1 MTHDAYPARRAALR
15 CVLEAHD
22 DLLVAFSGGVDSSV
36 LLHAA
41 TTHMG
46 SRAAG
51 LLADSP
57 SLPRREL
64 EEARAFAA
72 AIGARLT
79 IVPTRELDEAG
90 YVANDGLRCYHCKR
104 TLFESMARWGAEHG
118 FRTLAFGQITDD
130 LRDDR
135 PGERAARELAVVAPL
150 LEAGFSKADVRR
162 YAREHGLAVADKP
175 ASACLASRV
184 PLGTPVSAERLG
196 RIEEAEERVR
206 SLGFRVVRVRD
217 HGSRARLEV
226 GADESERARGL
237 AAELARRL
245 AGLGFVELELAV
257 YGAGQSLS
265 AGRWAGVPPAAPAP
279 GS

>member
-1 MTHDAYPARRAALR
+1 VTHDAYPARRATLR
-15 CVLEAHD
+15 RVLESHD

-41 TTHMG
+41 TTHLG

-104 TLFESMARWGAEHG
+104 TLFESMARWGAENG

-257 YGAGQSLS
+257 YGAGQPLS
-265 AGRWAGVPPAAPAP
+265 AGRWAGALPAAPAP